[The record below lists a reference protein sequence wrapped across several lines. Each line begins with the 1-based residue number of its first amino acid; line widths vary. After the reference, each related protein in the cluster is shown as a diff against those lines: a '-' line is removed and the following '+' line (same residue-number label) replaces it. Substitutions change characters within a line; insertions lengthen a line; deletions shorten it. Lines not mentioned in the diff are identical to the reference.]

1 MSILCLILILMGF
14 TECYVMKSFFDIVLG
29 LNYKND
35 IMTLNDRI
43 TLVEGRTRKQC
54 NSNGDRYTGEYP
66 GPHTLQGFRYA
77 SSF

>member
-1 MSILCLILILMGF
+1 M
-14 TECYVMKSFFDIVLG
+14 VLKG
-29 LNYKND
+29 SVGTVCMVVYLKRYLNKND

-77 SSF
+77 SAF